1 MLVAQ
6 CRMKNTT
13 GCLVCLIQFF
23 ILCHFVSFWAQIE
36 ASSVAQE
43 KKIRP
48 RSREPETEGTSI
60 FEVHMGDPVLK
71 LATKCKEIPKN

>member
-36 ASSVAQE
+36 ASSVARE
-43 KKIRP
+43 KKNTTTFKRTGN
-48 RSREPETEGTSI
+48 R
-60 FEVHMGDPVLK
+60 GD
-71 LATKCKEIPKN
+71 INI